1 MISFRIMERR
11 DIPEG
16 LRLCRSA
23 NWNQLQRDW
32 EIFLTYGPGDCRV
45 AIHENK
51 VAGTV
56 TAIRYD
62 HFFSWIGMV
71 LVDPSL
77 QRKGIGSGLL
87 HEALTLLK
95 EDETVKLDATPAG
108 REVYL
113 QLQFKDEYRLS
124 RMSAEI
130 IAEKIPASV
139 ARPMLKN
146 DLPAITVYDSAIF
159 GAGRQSLLEWFFE
172 GAPQY
177 AFIISNEKGI
187 QGYCLGRKG
196 QNFAQVG
203 PVVAGSWKIARE
215 LVAAALIA
223 CIGEPVIID
232 VMHHEPE
239 WLSWLG
245 SIGFTEQRPF
255 TRMYKGTNQYPGI
268 PEKQFA
274 IAGPEFG

>member
-1 MISFRIMERR
+1 MISFRTMDRG

-32 EIFLTYGPGDCRV
+32 EIFLTYGPEDCRV

-51 VAGTV
+51 VVGTV

-71 LVDPSL
+71 LVDPSQ

-87 HEALTLLK
+87 HEALDLLK
-95 EDETVKLDATPAG
+95 DEETIKLDATPAG

-113 QLQFKDEYRLS
+113 QLEFKDEYPLS
-124 RMSAEI
+124 RMSAVI
-130 IAEKIPASV
+130 NAEKIPAST
-139 ARPMLKN
+139 ARPMLQS
-146 DLPAITVYDSAIF
+146 DLHAVAEYDSSVF

-172 GAPQY
+172 GASSY
-177 AFIISNEKGI
+177 AFIIDHGNGI
-187 QGYCLGRKG
+187 EGYCLGRKG
-196 QNFAQVG
+196 QNFNQVG
-203 PVVAGSWKIARE
+203 PVVARNWHIARE
-215 LVAAALIA
+215 LVSAALAAAT
-223 CIGEPVIID
+223 GEQVVID
-232 VMHHEPE
+232 TMHHEPE

-255 TRMYKGTNQYPGI
+255 MRMYKGTNQYTGI
-268 PEKQFA
+268 PEMQFA